1 MGKNKDLISNLTN
14 SIDEGAAKAPDNARA
29 DRRDRSSRPG
39 QRNGYLADRE
49 RTMADQSARV
59 YAVQRLVDPSE
70 CRVWARHNRF
80 YDYLSEERC
89 QDLIDS
95 IRTEGRQLQPAIVR
109 ELSEPTEEGVRFE
122 IIAGARRHWAV
133 SWLRRVEKLDVPY
146 FVEVREMTDE
156 QAFLL
161 SDSENR
167 DRQDL
172 TDYERALD
180 YKRALDE
187 FYEGRV
193 ATLCQKLSLSRQHLY
208 RLLFLADMP
217 EVVIEALGG
226 FLEINERMV
235 RPLKPLLDDAGK
247 RKEVIGRAEVIAAE
261 QLRAKA
267 GEGASIAPATAMRY
281 LLGKQE
287 KTPEVPNLE
296 VTDSSGHRLAWVTRQ
311 NGTALAIQ
319 VDRRVVRSKEEMR
332 YAIDS
337 LIERIY
343 RT

>member
-1 MGKNKDLISNLTN
+1 MGKNKDLISNLTDSLDDN
-14 SIDEGAAKAPDNARA
+14 DGEAREKPTTAPSQ
-29 DRRDRSSRPG
+29 RSSRPG

-70 CRVWARHNRF
+70 CRVWSRHNRF
-80 YDYLSEERC
+80 YEYLSEERC

-109 ELSEPTEEGVRFE
+109 ELAEPTEEGIRFE

-133 SWLRRVEKLDVPY
+133 SWLRRVEKLDIPY
-146 FVEVREMTDE
+146 FVEVREMSDE

-226 FLEINERMV
+226 FLEINERMI
-235 RPLKPLLDDAGK
+235 RPLKPLLDDEGK
-247 RKEVIGRAEVIAAE
+247 RKEVIERAEAIAAE
-261 QLRAKA
+261 QRRARA
-267 GEGASIAPATAMRY
+267 GEGVAVAPAAAMRH
-281 LLGKQE
+281 LLGKSE
-287 KTPEVPNLE
+287 KTPETPNIA
-296 VTDSSGHRLAWVTRQ
+296 VTDGNGNRLAWVTRQ
-311 NGTALAIQ
+311 SGTGLAIQ
-319 VDRRVVRSKEEMR
+319 VNRRVVQSKEEMR
-332 YAIDS
+332 HAIDS